1 MACVNSPRVEALVQ
15 HCPHT
20 EEDGD
25 SDIEFVCQETGTQ
38 LQYHPILSA
47 VAQLLRERL
56 EEQHTGSCV
65 TESLTL
71 GPPCKTVNVDGDG
84 NCLFRAISKA
94 FCGTDEYHLTLRQAV
109 VKQLESYA
117 ATYKNILRPDY
128 KSVSEYI
135 RKSRIQSPGTW
146 GTEVEIQ
153 AAADVLGVSI
163 YTYYLNRWIEYR
175 CNGVQVSDQ
184 GIYLENIGLHYKT
197 VVCVKDPYMKSC
209 YKYCQVDMFGNGVTR
224 ELSPSPLWSADHEYN
239 GNAAK
244 EDYEHYSPSKEDYE
258 CDWDSAEEDCECDWD
273 PAEEDYERDWDPD
286 EEDYERDSDP
296 VEEDCERDGDP
307 DGEDAGQRQ
316 QMREKLSWSELN
328 TSWGIF
334 MEWLSERWWGPVSEE
349 EVISFM
355 NLDKRR
361 PGDVVVAAPFGD
373 SPGAVC
379 SITIKTKNSVLSTDV
394 VICGRFYRCV
404 QLLPGKFSDPCKV
417 IRHLVRGMKYVQL
430 QPRSKTIPSN
440 DMYFSATHVAEQLRS
455 MMGMLPRIFWGT
467 YRRAESSSRY
477 EEMMLRLR
485 MKSGKFTNPEMR
497 KGEFLYPAAIMHC
510 TGDVGFGYLFEVIT
524 DQGRKI
530 VVTFDRLGFTVGNGS
545 HFYEITSVLAYISSV
560 ERVVFVTV
568 PRSWD
573 SVRSPEP
580 QTMETGETSNSH

>member
-71 GPPCKTVNVDGDG
+71 GPP
-84 NCLFRAISKA
+84 
-94 FCGTDEYHLTLRQAV
+94 Y
-109 VKQLESYA
+109 
-117 ATYKNILRPDY
+117 
-128 KSVSEYI
+128 
-135 RKSRIQSPGTW
+135 
-146 GTEVEIQ
+146 
-153 AAADVLGVSI
+153 
-163 YTYYLNRWIEYR
+163 
-175 CNGVQVSDQ
+175 
-184 GIYLENIGLHYKT
+184 
-197 VVCVKDPYMKSC
+197 
-209 YKYCQVDMFGNGVTR
+209 
-224 ELSPSPLWSADHEYN
+224 HEYN

-244 EDYEHYSPSKEDYE
+244 EDYEHYSPSKEDHE

-286 EEDYERDSDP
+286 EEDYERDRDP
-296 VEEDCERDGDP
+296 AEEDCERVGDPDGEDCERDGDP
-307 DGEDAGQRQ
+307 DGE
-316 QMREKLSWSELN
+316 LSWSELN
-328 TSWGIF
+328 ISWGIF
-334 MEWLSERWWGPVSEE
+334 MEWLSEHWWGPVSED

-361 PGDVVVAAPFGD
+361 PGDVVVAAPFGG

-379 SITIKTKNSVLSTDV
+379 SISIKTKNSVLSTDV

-417 IRHLVRGMKYVQL
+417 IRHLVRGMKHVQL

-440 DMYFSATHVAEQLRS
+440 AMYFSATHVAEQLRS
-455 MMGMLPRIFWGT
+455 MMGMSPRIFWGT
-467 YRRAESSSRY
+467 YERAESSSRY
-477 EEMMLRLR
+477 QEMMLRLR
-485 MKSGKFTNPEMR
+485 MKSRKFTNPEMR
-497 KGEFLYPAAIMHC
+497 KGEFLHPAAIMHC
-510 TGDVGFGYLFEVIT
+510 TGDVGSGYLFEVIT

-545 HFYEITSVLAYISSV
+545 HFYEITSVLSYISSV

-580 QTMETGETSNSH
+580 PTMETGETSNSH